1 MEEKEMS
8 FWGHLEEL
16 RRTLFRVVAVL
27 LVFMIA
33 CFCVMPDLFDSFVLG
48 PTTSDFFLYRWLSN
62 LGGTGMFLPD
72 FSNDDF
78 AVEIIN
84 INVASQFL
92 THISTS
98 FWFALVLMF
107 PYLIFEVWRFVQPA
121 LFENERRSVGLAFL
135 GGTVMFFLGCAV
147 DGCRIGQRIAIGIR
161 KHFSHIQR
169 PGITECYISCGNCTG
184 SDRRCRL
191 AFIGEGEE
199 MDGRIAGAAV
209 ILRRIGSSATIC
221 TQHKALLDRG
231 PILGGMGVVQG
242 NCDCDI
248 PIALRIGHFYTAAS
262 PLRHIGVVAGCFTAR
277 GIGQY
282 GSVFV
287 GGLYIGR
294 ACGNGDQVVGHILES
309 RVAGKGHRVLHTD
322 GCRSCGLVI
331 RTIWNNTIQRRSYC
345 ALFRCKDCRGKDG

>member
-107 PYLIFEVWRFVQPA
+107 RSAEAGGAHGVVIPK
-121 LFENERRSVGLAFL
+121 RRSVGLAFL

-147 DGCRIGQRIAIGIR
+147 GYCLVFPFTFRFLTEYQLSASIVNQISLNSYMGNFLMLVFVMGIVFELPLLAWLLSKLGLVNKTFFR
-161 KHFSHIQR
+161 
-169 PGITECYISCGNCTG
+169 TY
-184 SDRRCRL
+184 RRHAVVIL
-191 AFIGEGEE
+191 LVLS
-199 MDGRIAGAAV
+199 AV
-209 ILRRIGSSATIC
+209 ITPSGDPFTLMVVFLPLY
-221 TQHKALLDRG
+221 LLYELG
-231 PILGGMGVVQG
+231 ILIV
-242 NCDCDI
+242 
-248 PIALRIGHFYTAAS
+248 R
-262 PLRHIGVVAGCFTAR
+262 
-277 GIGQY
+277 
-282 GSVFV
+282 
-287 GGLYIGR
+287 
-294 ACGNGDQVVGHILES
+294 E
-309 RVAGKGHRVLHTD
+309 
-322 GCRSCGLVI
+322 
-331 RTIWNNTIQRRSYC
+331 
-345 ALFRCKDCRGKDG
+345 